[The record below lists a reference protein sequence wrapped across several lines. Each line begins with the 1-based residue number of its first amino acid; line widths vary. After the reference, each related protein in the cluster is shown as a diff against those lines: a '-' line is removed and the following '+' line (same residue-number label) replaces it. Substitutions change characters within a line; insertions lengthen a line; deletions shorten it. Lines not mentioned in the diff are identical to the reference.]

1 MMSKRASARFN
12 PFVFN
17 KVTMRKISYLSAMA
31 FKEGVA
37 YKKDNTEVIVRKD
50 KTVLFKLFGN
60 VIAIKKDSYLFI
72 NNCGYVTRTTHDRLN
87 AIFHVLKLP
96 LDIRQL
102 SFQSVLFYEG
112 EPVVWGVY
120 IKYIGFIYV
129 KEKIPTISTRWCSST
144 LSS

>member
-1 MMSKRASARFN
+1 MSKRASARFN

-60 VIAIKKDSYLFI
+60 VIAIRKDSYLLI
-72 NNCGYVTRTTHDRLN
+72 NNCVYVTQTTHDRLN
-87 AIFHVLKLP
+87 AIFRVLKLP
-96 LDIRQL
+96 LVIRQV

-112 EPVVWGVY
+112 GPIIWGVY
-120 IKYIGFIYV
+120 IKYIGLIYV
-129 KEKIPTISTRWCSST
+129 KEKIPTISTRWSSSS